1 MQILW
6 YILAGIISG
15 IFAGMGMGGGTFL
28 VPILTIFLGVNQ
40 ELAQGINLIVFLP
53 MAIMVV
59 IIYFRKK
66 MIDFSGWW
74 IISLSAC
81 IVCVLGAFL
90 AIKTPAKLLK
100 IIFAGF
106 IILIGIIQIIVLI
119 VSMCKKRK
127 MHKN

>member
-59 IIYFRKK
+59 IIYSRKK
-66 MIDFSGWW
+66 MIDFKQY
-74 IISLSAC
+74 I
-81 IVCVLGAFL
+81 FL
-90 AIKTPAKLLK
+90 KL
-100 IIFAGF
+100 IP
-106 IILIGIIQIIVLI
+106 
-119 VSMCKKRK
+119 
-127 MHKN
+127 